1 MLLKDVRQP
10 RRKVMT
16 GRWCSIATIGLATLC
31 ATGVARA
38 DAQAIDMGRAE
49 YMSACASC
57 HGAGGKGDGPV
68 SPALVKKASD
78 LTTLARRNGGALPV
92 QLVWEMI
99 DGRSQVPLGSFAHGS
114 REMPVWGDDYRATAL
129 LSPNPAIATQPE
141 WYVRGRIVAL
151 IDYLQRIQVK

>member
-1 MLLKDVRQP
+1 MKLRLA
-10 RRKVMT
+10 
-16 GRWCSIATIGLATLC
+16 SIAAIGLLGLFSS
-31 ATGVARA
+31 GVSRA
-38 DAQAIDMGRAE
+38 DPTAVDMGRAE

-68 SPALVKKASD
+68 AVAMVKKPTD

-99 DGRSQVPLGSFAHGS
+99 DGRTQVPLGSFAHGS
-114 REMPVWGDDYRATAL
+114 RDMPVWGDEYRSSAR
-129 LSPNPAIATQPE
+129 LSPTPAIANNPE

-151 IDYLQRIQVK
+151 IDYLQRLQVK